1 MGISGQAGSSSQTGN
16 YQEKEKKKMCWWAFR
31 GLAGE
36 TAGDYKGESKNMR
49 NV

>member
-16 YQEKEKKKMCWWAFR
+16 YQEKEKKMCWWAFR
-31 GLAGE
+31 TLAGE